1 MHALAHAHARVHAHT
16 YMRVCAHTH
25 HFHSENKI
33 TKQLQTV
40 GNFTCFIQVKSSC
53 GGFFSHHAGAVTQTN
68 KYDGSLKEN
77 GHIGTTN
84 GGNKHL
90 SVRRLLSST
99 SSYTYSITPE
109 ERELR
114 EVAMT

>member
-1 MHALAHAHARVHAHT
+1 MHALMHARART
-16 YMRVCAHTH
+16 QR
-25 HFHSENKI
+25 FRSENKI
-33 TKQLQTV
+33 IKRIQTV
-40 GNFTCFIQVKSSC
+40 GNLACFIQVKSSC
-53 GGFFSHHAGAVTQTN
+53 GGFFSHHAGAVTRTN

-77 GHIGTTN
+77 GHIGTAN